1 MTRKKSDRYEVA
13 GRLHSTAIHLLRR
26 LRLEDK
32 RSGIG
37 PARLSALSVLVFGGP
52 CSLKQLAAAEQVT
65 PATMSRVVTGL
76 VRKKLVQRETSAD
89 DARQIVLTP
98 TAKGRQVMQEGRER
112 RVRLLESLLIRL
124 SEAEISR
131 ISAAVTAIR
140 KSLSAV
146 R

>member
-1 MTRKKSDRYEVA
+1 MARKKSERYEIA
-13 GRLHSTAIHLLRR
+13 DRLHSTAIHLLRR

-65 PATMSRVVTGL
+65 PATMSRVVAGL
-76 VRKKLVQRETSAD
+76 VRKDLVERRTSSD
-89 DARQIVLTP
+89 DARQMVLTP
-98 TAKGRQVMQEGRER
+98 TAKGRKVMQEGRER
-112 RVRLLESLLIRL
+112 RVRYLESLLSVL
-124 SEAEISR
+124 SSNEMADLSQAI
-131 ISAAVTAIR
+131 AAIR

-146 R
+146 P

>member
-1 MTRKKSDRYEVA
+1 MSASKKSRRYEVA
-13 GRLHSTAIHLLRR
+13 DALHSTAIHLLRR

-65 PATMSRVVTGL
+65 AATMSRVVAGL
-76 VRKKLVQRETSAD
+76 VRKKLVKREAASA
-89 DARQIVLTP
+89 DARQLLLTP
-98 TAKGRQVMQEGRER
+98 TAKGVEVMQQGRER
-112 RVRLLESLLIRL
+112 RVRYLEELLASR
-124 SEAEISR
+124 SKGEIEEIGR
-131 ISAAVTAIR
+131 AVAAIR
-140 KSLSAV
+140 QSL